1 VRRQNLTE
9 AGAHTEIL
17 ERNSDGSMLIQVI
30 TPGWGSSGYYATEVL
45 EAAGKAKVW
54 PKGTHM
60 YFDHPSASEAADR
73 PERSVKDLAATL
85 TEDARW
91 DSGRK
96 ALIARAEPVGLGK
109 AVFADEAFRK
119 AVACSVRAS
128 AEMEIGEAEGR
139 SGWIV
144 EKIHAGTQNS
154 VDFVTHA
161 GRGGMILES
170 ARAALD
176 NDIPAAFLRES
187 AVAKIR
193 EARNIGQWIESRL
206 HLELTQLADNMFGDG
221 RLTRP
226 ERIALSSAV
235 GDALQAFVADL
246 EKSAP
251 QLYTRDLWADPAALA
266 MAAEAVRP
274 ARETAAAD
282 TEQAIQDAVGQAYS
296 DADKETYSWL
306 RDYDPDQKL
315 AYFELRPG
323 QPGRANPHKPGRVQE
338 SEEDTMP
345 QHRGERDCA
354 LRRGRRPGDRRS
366 SPSVTPQSGARRGR
380 APAGRV
386 QRRDLRRPP
395 SARTRVTEANATLP
409 AAVVDRIVEAATRT
423 VPLTEAG
430 NPRRDGVRHRRRRR
444 PHRRGDLPRHVIGRG
459 RRRRRVSASVPV
471 KEGEVT
477 REDSNKAIAEAFGRQ
492 PQDQP
497 RRADHGEEQGLRR
510 GRAALPGL
518 HRPGHPRSRAT
529 RSSSARSPASRT
541 PTSAPTAP
549 PRSTPRACSACRS
562 RASTARAT
570 PRRGRRHHVLRR
582 RRHPEAVE
590 EGDRRPLRLRPRRP
604 SPPARPPPSASS
616 SATEGRRG
624 PHA

>member
-1 VRRQNLTE
+1 MARQNLTE

-226 ERIALSSAV
+226 ERIAAV
-235 GDALQAFVADL
+235 V
-246 EKSAP
+246 
-251 QLYTRDLWADPAALA
+251 
-266 MAAEAVRP
+266 
-274 ARETAAAD
+274 
-282 TEQAIQDAVGQAYS
+282 
-296 DADKETYSWL
+296 
-306 RDYDPDQKL
+306 
-315 AYFELRPG
+315 
-323 QPGRANPHKPGRVQE
+323 
-338 SEEDTMP
+338 
-345 QHRGERDCA
+345 
-354 LRRGRRPGDRRS
+354 RRG
-366 SPSVTPQSGARRGR
+366 
-380 APAGRV
+380 
-386 QRRDLRRPP
+386 
-395 SARTRVTEANATLP
+395 
-409 AAVVDRIVEAATRT
+409 
-423 VPLTEAG
+423 
-430 NPRRDGVRHRRRRR
+430 
-444 PHRRGDLPRHVIGRG
+444 
-459 RRRRRVSASVPV
+459 
-471 KEGEVT
+471 
-477 REDSNKAIAEAFGRQ
+477 
-492 PQDQP
+492 
-497 RRADHGEEQGLRR
+497 
-510 GRAALPGL
+510 
-518 HRPGHPRSRAT
+518 
-529 RSSSARSPASRT
+529 
-541 PTSAPTAP
+541 
-549 PRSTPRACSACRS
+549 
-562 RASTARAT
+562 
-570 PRRGRRHHVLRR
+570 
-582 RRHPEAVE
+582 
-590 EGDRRPLRLRPRRP
+590 
-604 SPPARPPPSASS
+604 
-616 SATEGRRG
+616 
-624 PHA
+624 